1 MRWKTLPPSRL
12 LPPPGHSGETWTS
25 YLHAALWVEVAAWE
39 ERVRGHLHLM
49 ATETAARAGEP
60 WRVVD
65 VAAHPFETWD
75 GGPELPADA
84 GDLLAG
90 ALLGLELRFYRSEAL
105 GAVSHLGEPLAAF
118 RSRVLASLR
127 PEIRYRV
134 AAGESRGV
142 AAEELAGAVARVGGR
157 FEELTVALDEAS
169 IRSADMGIVL
179 VPEGVTLRGPALWDE
194 MVRGPVR
201 GGGRT

>member
-1 MRWKTLPPSRL
+1 MRWKTVPPSRL
-12 LPPPGHSGETWTS
+12 LPPPDHPAGPWTS
-25 YLHAALWVEVAAWE
+25 YLHATLWLEPVVWE

-60 WRVVD
+60 WLVVD
-65 VAAHPFETWD
+65 VASHPFETWD

-84 GDLLAG
+84 GELLAA

-118 RSRVLASLR
+118 RSRVLSSLR
-127 PEIRYRV
+127 PEIQYRMS
-134 AAGESRGV
+134 AGESRG
-142 AAEELAGAVARVGGR
+142 AMAEELAGALAKVGGG
-157 FEELTVALDEAS
+157 FEELAVPLDGSS
-169 IRSADMGIVL
+169 IRSTSLGIVL
-179 VPEGVTLRGPALWDE
+179 VPAGVTLRGPALWDE